1 VAVGVITSV
10 GVPATFTA
18 WVAVMVPPTVGAA
31 LVVMLNPWMKSAV
44 TAFAPSMVIEQ
55 APVPVHAPVQ
65 KSSREVGV
73 VTPVGV
79 RVTVEPTSK
88 PAVQF
93 TPPAGPQLA
102 MPAGVLAIVPVPVLG
117 GTVTVVATVTA
128 RGNCAVPLRLTV
140 TGGTTVAPT
149 TVVVGVRV

>member
-1 VAVGVITSV
+1 
-10 GVPATFTA
+10 
-18 WVAVMVPPTVGAA
+18 
-31 LVVMLNPWMKSAV
+31 
-44 TAFAPSMVIEQ
+44 
-55 APVPVHAPVQ
+55 
-65 KSSREVGV
+65 
-73 VTPVGV
+73 
-79 RVTVEPTSK
+79 
-88 PAVQF
+88 AVQF

-149 TVVVGVRV
+149 TVVVGVRVMLAARGAVALAMGLKVMSKLHLPPRPGTVAVRQLSTPAAGTAVATTAKSAASAPATVARAGR